1 MRDTLYNIMVEAG
14 DRIAVLDQD
23 KSYRYQDVLND
34 AALLHEKLSLA
45 AEGKPSGTHILMS
58 AQRSYTSVVM
68 YVFSVVYGYTLVP
81 VTAEIDNRSLERL
94 INELPVAFFFTD
106 ASTSRLLTVATHS
119 DCPTLVAQCGGLLHQ
134 GVFTQS
140 VSAFSFSKAKMA
152 ATSSHA
158 SPSQD
163 NPDLYLIFTSGSTG
177 NPKGVSVE
185 THNLLNYLETT
196 RDEFGICAD
205 DVLSHISPLSF
216 DFSIHEIFIALFN
229 QAAIAVLRENDKFNF
244 SGYLLRH
251 AVSVWASV
259 PSTLAYLNK
268 TRQLNPNQYP
278 ALRLAF
284 VGGEPVHP
292 SLLYTLSLA
301 APNCTVYSYYGP
313 TECTVAMMAYRYDP
327 TQEYAQHMP
336 LGRPFGGHRVFIQ
349 TEKDGAFHATGTGEA
364 YIAGPQVL
372 KAYWKNPEQ
381 TALRFSYH
389 PEHGYMFRTGD
400 MIRIEDDGNH
410 VFIARQDDDIK
421 IGGYRFNTA
430 ACRTFVEEVS
440 EAEDVVVTPFSH
452 STEGTFDRLLVV
464 TVNAKI
470 TEAALAR
477 IFRDQYDNYVQP
489 HFINVSELPRNRNG
503 KLDKKALM
511 EKVACH
517 V

>member
-1 MRDTLYNIMVEAG
+1 MAEAN
-14 DRIAVLDQD
+14 DRVAVLDQD
-23 KSYRYQDVLND
+23 KIYSYQDLLND
-34 AALLHEKLSLA
+34 ATLLHKKLTVA
-45 AEGKPSGTHILMS
+45 TNGQPTGTHILMS

-81 VTAEIDNRSLERL
+81 VTAEIDNRSLARL
-94 INELPVAFFFTD
+94 IDELPIAFFFTD
-106 ASTSRLLTVATHS
+106 ISSSRLLTVAKQS
-119 DCPTLVAQCGGLLHQ
+119 GSPTLVASCGDLLNE
-134 GVFTQS
+134 GVFHQPCPPRNVGNERIPT
-140 VSAFSFSKAKMA
+140 
-152 ATSSHA
+152 
-158 SPSQD
+158 PSTN

-196 RDEFGICAD
+196 RDEFGIHAD
-205 DVLSHISPLSF
+205 DILSHISPLSF

-244 SGYLLRH
+244 SGFLSRH

-259 PSTLAYLNK
+259 PSTVAYLNK

-278 ALRLAF
+278 SLRLAF
-284 VGGEPVHP
+284 VGGEPVQP
-292 SLLYTLSLA
+292 SILHTLSLA

-313 TECTVAMMAYRYDP
+313 TECTVAMMACLYDP
-327 TQEYAQHMP
+327 TMEYFQHMP
-336 LGRPFGGHRVFIQ
+336 LGQPFGGHRLFIQ
-349 TEKDGAFHATGTGEA
+349 SEQDATFHETGTGEA

-381 TALRFSYH
+381 TSIHFSYH

-400 MIRIEDDGNH
+400 IIRIEEDGNH

-430 ACRTFVEEVS
+430 ACRTFVEEMTK
-440 EAEDVVVTPFSH
+440 AEDVVVTLFS
-452 STEGTFDRLLVV
+452 SSSEGTFDRLLVI

-470 TEAALAR
+470 SEAALAR

-503 KLDKKALM
+503 KLDKKTLM
-511 EKVACH
+511 DKVASH

>member
-1 MRDTLYNIMVEAG
+1 MRDTLYNVMVEAA

-23 KSYRYQDVLND
+23 KTFRYRDVLDD
-34 AALLHEKLSLA
+34 AAHLHEQLNTA
-45 AEGKPSGTHILMS
+45 ARGGPTGTHIIMS
-58 AQRSYTSVVM
+58 AERSYTSVVM

-81 VTAEIDNRSLERL
+81 VTAEIDNRSLTRL

-106 ASTSRLLTVATHS
+106 TLTDKGTSRLLAVAQQAS
-119 DCPTLVAQCGGLLHQ
+119 CPTLVAERGKPLSDGAFHQ
-134 GVFTQS
+134 PLPPLNNS
-140 VSAFSFSKAKMA
+140 REWLA
-152 ATSSHA
+152 A
-158 SPSQD
+158 PSQD

-185 THNLLNYLETT
+185 THNLLNYLEAT
-196 RDEFGICAD
+196 RDEFGVHAD

-244 SGYLLRH
+244 SGYLTRH

-259 PSTLAYLNK
+259 PSTVAYLNK

-284 VGGEPVHP
+284 VGGEPVQP
-292 SLLYTLSLA
+292 SLLHTLTQA

-313 TECTVAMMAYRYDP
+313 TECTVAMMACLYDP
-327 TQEYAQHMP
+327 TKEYAQHMP
-336 LGRPFGGHRVFIQ
+336 LGRPFGGHRLLIQ
-349 TEKDGAFHATGTGEA
+349 TEADGKFHATGTGEA

-400 MIRIEDDGNH
+400 IIRIEEDGNH

-430 ACRTFVEEVS
+430 ACRTFVEEQTN
-440 EAEDVVVTPFSH
+440 AEDVVVTPFSH
-452 STEGTFDRLLVV
+452 SNEGTFDRLLVV
-464 TVNAKI
+464 TVNAEI
-470 TEAALAR
+470 SEAALAR

-489 HFINVSELPRNRNG
+489 HFVNVSELPMNRNG